1 MILFP
6 VQEMMSS
13 EEYSN
18 LPAAVSSQLQ
28 NRSMSDMSQFGFTIK
43 SELAESS
50 RIQEEIIMLLRKLG
64 LNDEDLADL
73 HIAIEEGL
81 ANAIKHGNQLDA
93 SKKVRVEGVVDGNR
107 VMIEIEDEGEG
118 FDPEK
123 VPDPTLDENLDKPSG
138 RGILL
143 MRAFMDTIEYNDKGN
158 RLRIEKSCAIQG

>member
-1 MILFP
+1 
-6 VQEMMSS
+6 
-13 EEYSN
+13 
-18 LPAAVSSQLQ
+18 
-28 NRSMSDMSQFGFTIK
+28 MSDTSQFDYTIQ

-50 RIQEEIIMLLRKLG
+50 RIQEEIMALLRQLG
-64 LNDEDLADL
+64 FEDEDLADL

-93 SKKVRVEGVVDGNR
+93 SKKVKIEGMVDGNKVR
-107 VMIEIEDEGEG
+107 IEIEDEGEG
-118 FDPEK
+118 FNPDD

-158 RLRIEKSCAIQG
+158 RLRIVKSCAAQE

>member
-1 MILFP
+1 
-6 VQEMMSS
+6 
-13 EEYSN
+13 
-18 LPAAVSSQLQ
+18 
-28 NRSMSDMSQFGFTIK
+28 MSDNSRFDYTIQ

-50 RIQEEIIMLLRKLG
+50 RIQEEIMAVLRQLG
-64 LNDEDLADL
+64 FEDEDLADL

-93 SKKVRVEGVVDGNR
+93 SKQVKIEGVVDGNKVR
-107 VMIEIEDEGEG
+107 IEIEDEGSG
-118 FDPEK
+118 FDPED

-158 RLRIEKSCAIQG
+158 RLRIVKSSAVHA

>member
-1 MILFP
+1 
-6 VQEMMSS
+6 MSFNP
-13 EEYSN
+13 N
-18 LPAAVSSQLQ
+18 LL
-28 NRSMSDMSQFGFTIK
+28 SMSENCQFDYTIR
-43 SELAESS
+43 SELSESS
-50 RIQEEIIMLLRKLG
+50 RIQEEIMALLRQLG
-64 LNDEDLADL
+64 FEDEDLADL

-93 SKKVRVEGVVDGNR
+93 SKKVKIEGMVDGNKVR
-107 VMIEIEDEGEG
+107 IEIEDEGEG
-118 FDPEK
+118 FNPED

>member
-1 MILFP
+1 
-6 VQEMMSS
+6 
-13 EEYSN
+13 
-18 LPAAVSSQLQ
+18 
-28 NRSMSDMSQFGFTIK
+28 MSDTSQFDYTIQ

-50 RIQEEIIMLLRKLG
+50 RIQEEIMALLRQLG
-64 LNDEDLADL
+64 FEDEDLADL

-93 SKKVRVEGVVDGNR
+93 SKKVKIEGMVDGNKVR
-107 VMIEIEDEGEG
+107 IEIEDEGEG
-118 FDPEK
+118 FNPED

-158 RLRIEKSCAIQG
+158 RLRIVKSCAAQE